1 MIEHWSRM
9 RFLQPSV
16 SDVIDI
22 AVVAFIIYGLFT
34 LISGTRALQMM
45 MGFVILVIAAYL
57 AQALQLEALNE
68 IFQAGQ
74 LVWVIAILIVF
85 QPELRSALARIGRTP
100 VLKFF
105 VKVEESPV
113 VAEVVKAAA
122 QLSKDKRGAIIAIQR
137 EVGLME
143 YVESGKRLQAE
154 VSSELLATIF
164 APYTTHARTM
174 PASATPV
181 DASATPVRK
190 TLSST
195 SSSSG
200 SAPTSRCSRSLS
212 TLISPA
218 RTAGI
223 ARMTRGSAIDIGDSC
238 GAPWCSLPPSAAV
251 LSECSSCA
259 AAPCPSA
266 ATPPRYSPRK
276 VRNITLNI

>member
-9 RFLQPSV
+9 RFLQPSL

-22 AVVAFIIYGLFT
+22 AVVTFIIYELFT
-34 LISGTRALQMM
+34 LVSGTRALQMM
-45 MGFVILVIAAYL
+45 MGFVVLVIAAYA

-85 QPELRSALARIGRTP
+85 QPELRTALARIGRTP

-113 VAEVVKAAA
+113 VGEVAKAAS

-154 VSSELLATIF
+154 VSAELLATIF
-164 APYTTHARTM
+164 APYTPLHDGAVIIEGNNIVAAACILPLTQF
-174 PASATPV
+174 PVYDATI
-181 DASATPVRK
+181 
-190 TLSST
+190 
-195 SSSSG
+195 G
-200 SAPTSRCSRSLS
+200 
-212 TLISPA
+212 
-218 RTAGI
+218 
-223 ARMTRGSAIDIGDSC
+223 TRHRAAIG
-238 GAPWCSLPPSAAV
+238 
-251 LSECSSCA
+251 LSEETDAVVVVVSEETGNISLA
-259 AAPCPSA
+259 VGGRLEKNLSAEQLTGRLEVLTQARAPA
-266 ATPPRYSPRK
+266 
-276 VRNITLNI
+276 

>member
-22 AVVAFIIYGLFT
+22 AVVAFIIYA

-122 QLSKDKRGAIIAIQR
+122 QLSRDKRGAIIAIQR

-164 APYTTHARTM
+164 APYTPLHDGAVIIDGNNIVAAACILPLTQF
-174 PASATPV
+174 PV
-181 DASATPVRK
+181 YD
-190 TLSST
+190 
-195 SSSSG
+195 
-200 SAPTSRCSRSLS
+200 PT
-212 TLISPA
+212 I
-218 RTAGI
+218 G
-223 ARMTRGSAIDIGDSC
+223 TRHRAAIG
-238 GAPWCSLPPSAAV
+238 
-251 LSECSSCA
+251 LSEETDAVVVVVSEETGNISLA
-259 AAPCPSA
+259 VGGRLEKNLSPEQLTGRLETLTQARAPA
-266 ATPPRYSPRK
+266 
-276 VRNITLNI
+276 

>member
-164 APYTTHARTM
+164 APYTPLHDGAVIIDGNNIVAAACILPLTQF
-174 PASATPV
+174 PV
-181 DASATPVRK
+181 YD
-190 TLSST
+190 
-195 SSSSG
+195 
-200 SAPTSRCSRSLS
+200 PT
-212 TLISPA
+212 I
-218 RTAGI
+218 G
-223 ARMTRGSAIDIGDSC
+223 TRHRAAIG
-238 GAPWCSLPPSAAV
+238 
-251 LSECSSCA
+251 LSEETDAVVVVVSEETGNISLA
-259 AAPCPSA
+259 VGGRLEKNLSPEQLTGRLETLTQARAPA
-266 ATPPRYSPRK
+266 
-276 VRNITLNI
+276 